1 MIPNYIM
8 GVGMGLCMVPIIN
21 LSLETLTNQQMTNAS
36 GIQNLLKNIGGAIG
50 TSLVATMLTRFAQVH
65 QYMMV
70 GNLTDLN
77 EVFVQR
83 MQTYTGAFSQYHPT
97 EIAKHMAEYVQYG
110 TLIKQSTLW
119 AFMDAF
125 RIFGLLCFA
134 LIPLLFLLRRSK
146 FQPKQK

>member
-1 MIPNYIM
+1 MSFEFI
-8 GVGMGLCMVPIIN
+8 VIIN

-70 GNLTDLN
+70 GNLSELN
-77 EVFVQR
+77 EVFVNR
-83 MQTYTGAFSQYHPT
+83 VNTYTAALSQYYPT
-97 EIAKHMAEYVQYG
+97 EVARHMAEYLQYG

-134 LIPLLFLLRRSK
+134 LIPLLLLLKRSK
-146 FQPKQK
+146 FQPKKK